1 MWSLDERGL
10 RNLFSRR
17 ESMGKMPNLLKKG
30 WSFLALVAIAGLI
43 LSGCATV
50 SENQAAREKAS
61 VPVIQSVEVRP
72 SADLVVV
79 EIISSEPAPYTA
91 FKLLDPPRIVLDVR
105 GELAEALPREKD
117 VYVAGVTDIRLEE
130 GKTQAMSSRAVIGT
144 NRPMSFDVKASDKV
158 ITVTI
163 APEKGALLAPET
175 AQKAPEAEEKKEPV
189 TPSEPRIFFKER
201 PGDLTQILGLDFTM
215 LDQGK
220 SRLIVTTDKKARY
233 DLNQKGPK
241 SLLLNISQATIPPL
255 IMRHMDSKYFE
266 GAVEMVKTSLS
277 PGDQAVSIAISLR
290 EMVPFHVKQSE
301 KELTIDFAPT
311 SVKPPEKRIVPL
323 QQAQAPATTR
333 AQAPAAQAPSPVA
346 AVPPTVAPMQMP
358 TKPEVPGA
366 VGVEALTAPITPGTK
381 KAYTGTA
388 MTMDFVNADVTNILR
403 LVAEVSNLNIVW
415 GPEVRGTVS
424 MRLKDVP
431 WDQALDLVLDNN
443 NLGMRRQ
450 GNVIWITTKAQMA
463 QIEAEERRKIQEYE
477 ARLEAER
484 KKIIQEKEKE
494 KELEPLLTEYIPVDF
509 AKASELLPL
518 LTVSETGKSR
528 GGKLSVDTRTNMII
542 MTDITSNVKNAKETV
557 KIFDTPVK
565 QVMIEARIVD
575 ATDDFTRD
583 LGVRWDNFQVQHR
596 TSTGVPF
603 TTFDGI
609 ATTPGD
615 PTGYPA
621 DSRLS
626 SPIFTS
632 NSPAEWA
639 PNLGL
644 VVSTLSGSGLTAT
657 VLNAKI
663 ALAEA
668 EGKTK
673 IISAPKVIAMNGQA
687 ATISRGDSII
697 IPATENVA
705 STTLDATLSL
715 EVTPTVSYNNYVS
728 LDVKVTDD
736 NAPTNTRI
744 RKKSINTK
752 LMVKSGDTV
761 VIGGIYTEDEATTED
776 GIPGLRR
783 LPLLGWLFKARST
796 SLNKTELLIFLTP
809 TVLPAYTKS

>member
-1 MWSLDERGL
+1 
-10 RNLFSRR
+10 
-17 ESMGKMPNLLKKG
+17 MGKMPILLKKG
-30 WSFLALVAIAGLI
+30 WSFFACVAIAGLI

-50 SENQAAREKAS
+50 SGNQAAREKAT

-72 SADLVVV
+72 SAERVVV

-91 FKLLDPPRIVLDVR
+91 FKLLDPTRIVLDVR
-105 GELAEALPREKD
+105 GELSEALSREKD

-130 GKTQAMSSRAVIGT
+130 GKTQAMSSRAIIGT
-144 NRPMSFDVKASDKV
+144 NRPVSFDVKASEKV

-163 APEKGALLAPET
+163 IPEKEEPLAPDT
-175 AQKAPEAEEKKEPV
+175 AQVAPAAEEKKPV
-189 TPSEPRIFFKER
+189 APSEPRIFFKDR
-201 PGDLTQILGLDFTM
+201 PGDSAQILGLDFTM
-215 LDQGK
+215 LEQGK
-220 SRLIVTTDKKARY
+220 SRLIVTTDKKVRY
-233 DLNQKGPK
+233 DLNQKGAK
-241 SLLLNISQATIPPL
+241 SLLLNMPQATIPPL

-266 GAVEMVKTSLS
+266 GAVEMVKASLS
-277 PGDQAVSIAISLR
+277 AEGVSIAISLR
-290 EMVPFHVKQSE
+290 EMVPFHVKQLE
-301 KELTIDFAPT
+301 TELTIDFGPT
-311 SVKPPEKRIVPL
+311 SVRPPEQKIVPL
-323 QQAQAPATTR
+323 NQAQAPAPR
-333 AQAPAAQAPSPVA
+333 SQIGYPAVA
-346 AVPPTVAPMQMP
+346 IPPTLAPMQMP
-358 TKPEVPGA
+358 SKPEVPGII
-366 VGVEALTAPITPGTK
+366 GIEALAPAAPGVK
-381 KAYTGTA
+381 KHYTGTA

-403 LVAEVSNLNIVW
+403 LIAEVSNLNIVW

-450 GNVIWITTKAQMA
+450 GNVIWVTTRAQIA

-494 KELEPLLTEYIPVDF
+494 KELEPLVTEYIPVDF
-509 AKASELLPL
+509 AKASEIIPL
-518 LTVSETGKSR
+518 LSVSETGKSR
-528 GGKLSVDTRTNMII
+528 GGKLSVDARTNMII
-542 MTDITSNVKNAKETV
+542 MSDIVSNVRNARETV

-575 ATDDFTRD
+575 ATDNFLRD
-583 LGVRWDNFQVQHR
+583 LGVRWDNFQVQKR
-596 TSTGVPF
+596 STVGVPF

-609 ATTPGD
+609 TTSPGD
-615 PTGYPA
+615 PTAFPPSG
-621 DSRLS
+621 RLR
-626 SPIFTS
+626 SPVFTS
-632 NSPAEWA
+632 NAPQQWN

-644 VVSTLSGSGLTAT
+644 VFSKLSGSGLTAT
-657 VLNAKI
+657 VLDAKL
-663 ALAEA
+663 ALSEA
-668 EGKTK
+668 EGTTK

-728 LDVKVTDD
+728 LDVRVTDD

-744 RKKSINTK
+744 LKKSINTK
-752 LMVKSGDTV
+752 LMIKSGDTV
-761 VIGGIYTEDEATTED
+761 VIGGIYTENDALNEE
-776 GIPGLRR
+776 GIPMLRR
-783 LPLLGWLFKARST
+783 IPLMGWLFKAQST
-796 SLNKTELLIFLTP
+796 NFQKSELLIFLTP
-809 TVLPAYTKS
+809 TVLPTYTKS

>member
-1 MWSLDERGL
+1 
-10 RNLFSRR
+10 
-17 ESMGKMPNLLKKG
+17 MGKMPSLMKKG
-30 WSFLALVAIAGLI
+30 LSFVAYLAMAGLTV
-43 LSGCATV
+43 SGCATI
-50 SENQAAREKAS
+50 SDNPAAREKAKA
-61 VPVIQSVEVRP
+61 PVIQTVEVRP
-72 SADLVVV
+72 SADRVVV
-79 EIISSEPAPYTA
+79 EFINSEAAPYTA
-91 FKLLDPPRIVLDVR
+91 FKLLDPPRIVLDIR
-105 GELAEALPREKD
+105 GELADALPRTKE
-117 VYVAGVTDIRLEE
+117 VQEGGITDIRLEQ
-130 GKTQAMSSRAVIGT
+130 GKTQAISSRAVIGL
-144 NRPMSFDVKASDKV
+144 NRPVDFEVKASDST

-163 APEKGALLAPET
+163 TPEKEIPRTSET
-175 AQKAPEAEEKKEPV
+175 TQKAAEAGEKKGPV
-189 TPSEPRIFFKER
+189 TPSEPRIFFKDH
-201 PGDLTQILGLDFTM
+201 PGNLTQILGLDFTL

-241 SLLLNISQATIPPL
+241 SLLLNISKATIPPL

-266 GAVEMVKTSLS
+266 GVVELVKTSLS
-277 PGDQAVSIAISLR
+277 SADQGVAIAITLR
-290 EMVPFHVKQSE
+290 EMVPFHVNQSDTGI
-301 KELTIDFAPT
+301 TIDFGPT
-311 SVKPPEKRIVPL
+311 TIKPPEKQIVPL
-323 QQAQAPATTR
+323 HQAKASMVSKTPAPVRTE
-333 AQAPAAQAPSPVA
+333 A
-346 AVPPTVAPMQMP
+346 AVPQQGAQTQRPMQWQ
-358 TKPEVPGA
+358 EVPG
-366 VGVEALTAPITPGTK
+366 VIGIEALKTVGPGVK
-381 KAYTGTA
+381 KNYTGTA

-415 GPEVRGTVS
+415 GPEVKGSVS

-450 GNVIWITTKAQMA
+450 GNVIWVTTKAQMA

-484 KKIIQEKEKE
+484 KKLLQEKEKE
-494 KELEPLLTEYIPVDF
+494 KELEPLVTQYIPVDF
-509 AKASELLPL
+509 AKASEILPL
-518 LTVSETGKSR
+518 LTLSETGKNR
-528 GGKLSVDTRTNMII
+528 GGKLSVDARTNMII
-542 MTDITSNVKNAKETV
+542 MNDIASNVRSARDTV

-575 ATDDFTRD
+575 ATDDFRRD
-583 LGVRWDNFQVQHR
+583 LGVRWDNVQVQHR

-603 TTFDGI
+603 TGFNEAFPVQT
-609 ATTPGD
+609 APGD
-615 PTGYPA
+615 PSGYPA
-621 DSRLS
+621 GGGRLA
-626 SPIFTS
+626 SPTFAT
-632 NSPAEWA
+632 NSPEAWA

-644 VVSTLSGSGLTAT
+644 VFSKLSASQLTAT
-657 VLNAKI
+657 VLDAKL
-663 ALAEA
+663 ALSEA

-744 RKKSINTK
+744 QKKSINTK
-752 LMVKSGDTV
+752 LMVKSGDTI
-761 VIGGIYTEDEATTED
+761 VIGGIYSEEESLDED

-783 LPLLGWLFKARST
+783 IPLLGWLFKAQESK
-796 SLNKTELLIFLTP
+796 LNKRELLIFLTP
-809 TVLPAYTKS
+809 SVLPAYTKS